1 MAAAVVLVVVAE
13 IADEPDQLID
23 GGLIGLIVLLN
34 ASLGF
39 TQNYRASRG
48 FESLTRL
55 SAPAATALRDGVP
68 EQMNSN
74 MLVPGGRP
82 RALRGG
88 RSRPSRWEAH
98 HQH

>member
-1 MAAAVVLVVVAE
+1 VLMAAAVVLVVVAE

-23 GGLIGLIVLLN
+23 AGLIGLIVLLN

-39 TQNYRASRG
+39 TQNYRG
-48 FESLTRL
+48 IESLTRL

-68 EQMNSN
+68 EQINSN